1 MTKTERDRTWIP
13 AISSVSRSLRG
24 NCKKEAKSKRKNQYL
39 RRLSSTET
47 EPLQKK
53 KIVAMGCIKKKK
65 FNMEVRQTAG
75 RHTEADIAVSVFKK
89 LGSLWRT
96 QPFQFLVL

>member
-65 FNMEVRQTAG
+65 
-75 RHTEADIAVSVFKK
+75 I
-89 LGSLWRT
+89 
-96 QPFQFLVL
+96 